1 MIGDAAVTD
10 TEYHHLIY
18 FCFRRIVSDS
28 KVLRQSYIIH
38 TTTLEA
44 CRARFCE
51 LCILVNGIASS
62 LTFRVY
68 ILWTYHRFGS
78 VTAQNQPTHAFCL
91 SFAMFLQQSY
101 DHMVRVCS
109 CFGRATRP
117 TNRRLPRT
125 SSNFS
130 WVARKKRTTA
140 WRSTANTSTQPSTN
154 SPLTSW
160 RAKDSTSKSRIPL
173 WYILN
178 VYFCRSY
185 SIFYENVL
193 RVKNQLLYQ
202 KELQVE
208 SLKEKLEGEKNM
220 LATEASHT
228 STTILHY
235 YM

>member
-160 RAKDSTSKSRIPL
+160 RAKDSTSKSRIPAVFKPCGTS
-173 WYILN
+173 WMFTS
-178 VYFCRSY
+178 VAVTRS
-185 SIFYENVL
+185 ST
-193 RVKNQLLYQ
+193 RTCCAWRTSCCTRKNCKSKVWRRSW
-202 KELQVE
+202 KERR
-208 SLKEKLEGEKNM
+208 
-220 LATEASHT
+220 
-228 STTILHY
+228 IC
-235 YM
+235 